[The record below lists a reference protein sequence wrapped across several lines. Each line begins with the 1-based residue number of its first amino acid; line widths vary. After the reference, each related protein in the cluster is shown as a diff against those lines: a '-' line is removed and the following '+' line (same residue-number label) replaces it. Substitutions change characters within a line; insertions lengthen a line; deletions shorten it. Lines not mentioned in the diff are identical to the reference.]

1 MHSMSA
7 RWLLAKTHCVMID
20 RQPSS
25 LKVAPDV
32 TQSRIDM
39 REKTPLVV
47 MLLLR
52 LLFDGEGDDD
62 DDEVDV
68 EGLPI
73 LRTPIK
79 HDRISQSENVPPAL
93 FRRQMAEFVEVDED
107 DAEESWLKTLELIL
121 LMSELLLFAVPHFSK
136 MHFDTFVFVTSW
148 NVVAVDDNGA
158 EEVEILLLLLLILAE
173 E

>member
-1 MHSMSA
+1 
-7 RWLLAKTHCVMID
+7 
-20 RQPSS
+20 
-25 LKVAPDV
+25 
-32 TQSRIDM
+32 M
-39 REKTPLVV
+39 RENTPFVV

-52 LLFDGEGDDD
+52 LLLDDGEGDDD
-62 DDEVDV
+62 EDDEVDVDV

-93 FRRQMAEFVEVDED
+93 FRRQMAEFVDVDD
-107 DAEESWLKTLELIL
+107 DDDDKVESWLKTLELML
-121 LMSELLLFAVPHFSK
+121 FMSELLLLAIPHFSK
-136 MHFDTFVFVTSW
+136 MHFDTLVFVMSW

-158 EEVEILLLLLLILAE
+158 EEMLLLLLLVLAE